1 MMTVLDDFGD
11 VQQALLRAE
20 RDWLGERMQE
30 EGDVTI
36 DELIGETNTRLHR
49 IARDLESRL
58 SKMTDGEIRQLLA
71 AIVEEREP

>member
-1 MMTVLDDFGD
+1 MTLEDFGFGD
-11 VQQALLRAE
+11 VQQALLRVE
-20 RDWLGERMQE
+20 REWVCQQMQE
-30 EGDVTI
+30 EGVITTG
-36 DELIGETNTRLHR
+36 ELVDETNTRLHR

>member
-1 MMTVLDDFGD
+1 
-11 VQQALLRAE
+11 
-20 RDWLGERMQE
+20 MQE

-36 DELIGETNTRLHR
+36 DELVGETNTRLHR